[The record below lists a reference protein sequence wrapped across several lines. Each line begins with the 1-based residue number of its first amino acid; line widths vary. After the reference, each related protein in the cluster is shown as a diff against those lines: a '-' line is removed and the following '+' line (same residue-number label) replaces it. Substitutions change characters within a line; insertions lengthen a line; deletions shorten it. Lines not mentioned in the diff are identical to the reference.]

1 VKQGHPAR
9 RLSSRGPAGY
19 RTHRSMATL
28 YVTDLDGTLIRD
40 DLTLSREVIG
50 TNNEDSVVR
59 AIRQHW
65 SGKAG
70 R

>member
-1 VKQGHPAR
+1 MLRAADLPIAMANAKPEVKA
-9 RLSSRGPAGY
+9 LAC
-19 RTHRSMATL
+19 
-28 YVTDLDGTLIRD
+28 
-40 DLTLSREVIG
+40 EVIG

-59 AIRQHW
+59 RIRQHW